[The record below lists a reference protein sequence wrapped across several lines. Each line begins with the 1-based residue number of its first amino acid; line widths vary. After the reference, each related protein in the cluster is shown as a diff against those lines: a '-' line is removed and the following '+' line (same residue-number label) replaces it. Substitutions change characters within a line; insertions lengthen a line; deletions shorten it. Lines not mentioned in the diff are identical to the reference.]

1 MQVWREWFAG
11 LAGVVRDRRVGAGPA
26 VGTGCAGRREQARQ
40 GAHGHG
46 QRGAADR
53 GRSSGDRLGR
63 TLSGNGSYSF
73 SAMLKMKFATISNCG
88 RGATC
93 GGAVVVRIRREGAWR
108 CGVLGT
114 MVRIPGQRL
123 RGQLCVSRCRSTRA
137 AHRYKYLYL
146 FVLVEVEHL
155 LLVRQRWFYLDLL
168 WLLTHG
174 PTSK

>member
-1 MQVWREWFAG
+1 M
-11 LAGVVRDRRVGAGPA
+11 
-26 VGTGCAGRREQARQ
+26 GTGCADRREQARQ

-93 GGAVVVRIRREGAWR
+93 GGAVVVRARREGCAWDNGADPWR
-108 CGVLGT
+108 TAKGA
-114 MVRIPGQRL
+114 I
-123 RGQLCVSRCRSTRA
+123 VSRCRGTRA
-137 AHRYKYLYL
+137 THRYKYLYL

-155 LLVRQRWFYLDLL
+155 LLVRQRWFHLDLRWFLL
-168 WLLTHG
+168 WWIIFKFGTL
-174 PTSK
+174 